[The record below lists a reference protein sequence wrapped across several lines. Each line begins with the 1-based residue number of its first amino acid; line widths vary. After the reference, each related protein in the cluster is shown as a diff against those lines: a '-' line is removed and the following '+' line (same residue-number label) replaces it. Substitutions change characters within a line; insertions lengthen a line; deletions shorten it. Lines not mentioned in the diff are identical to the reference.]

1 MQRRLLSEPSA
12 TNEANSRSQAW
23 KRWIGCIP
31 SDGRAGRRWNNRR
44 LAHHWDAQFGPSPPR
59 AQVSF
64 HRDGTDGIV
73 VMDVIQTRPSRRS
86 DQLKLTIE
94 AVRPKDQTRIDAL
107 AASELN
113 DMELWISAQPSSGVS
128 VMDSSVL

>member
-1 MQRRLLSEPSA
+1 
-12 TNEANSRSQAW
+12 
-23 KRWIGCIP
+23 
-31 SDGRAGRRWNNRR
+31 
-44 LAHHWDAQFGPSPPR
+44 
-59 AQVSF
+59 
-64 HRDGTDGIV
+64 
-73 VMDVIQTRPSRRS
+73 MDVIQTRPSRRS

-94 AVRPKDQTRIDAL
+94 AVRPKDQTRIGAL